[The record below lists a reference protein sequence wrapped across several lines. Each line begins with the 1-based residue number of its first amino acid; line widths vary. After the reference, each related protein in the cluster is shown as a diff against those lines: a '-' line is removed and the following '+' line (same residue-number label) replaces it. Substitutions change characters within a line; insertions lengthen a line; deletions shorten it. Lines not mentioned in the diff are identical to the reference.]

1 MTNTTPSTTAVLKT
15 DSKNRVLVS
24 TQQRDAWMSAFENSG
39 MSGAAFA
46 RLHGIR
52 YSTFANW
59 RKSRVKKGGV
69 RSAPLFEEL
78 TLNHPA
84 DSCDGLRIDLPGG
97 ASTRITRADQIPSAV
112 ALLKYLEASC

>member
-1 MTNTTPSTTAVLKT
+1 MTTTTQPVEMAVLKT

-24 TQQRDAWMSAFENSG
+24 RQQRDAWMSAFEQSG

-52 YSTFANW
+52 YSTFAHW
-59 RKSRVKKGGV
+59 RKIRKKGGS
-69 RSAPLFEEL
+69 RSASLFEEL
-78 TLNHPA
+78 TLNPPA
-84 DSCDGLRIDLPGG
+84 DSGEGLRIDLPGG